1 MVFSA
6 VHSVIIHEVPSETLE
21 EGIGPI
27 RENPDKAILRSPQET
42 IIAAALKRTQVDANL
57 FLETASKALTDQDGR
72 YFQRVAQSLAA
83 YSQKVAP
90 LQFLRL

>member
-1 MVFSA
+1 VVFSA

-42 IIAAALKRTQVDANL
+42 IIAAALKRTQVRCSGVVRLRDL
-57 FLETASKALTDQDGR
+57 DCDSRSKSRRAGWPR
-72 YFQRVAQSLAA
+72 GE
-83 YSQKVAP
+83 
-90 LQFLRL
+90 